1 MVQVRKLVLAIAAAS
16 ALSSGMAHALGL
28 GELSVKSTL
37 NQPLV
42 AEIELTEAQGL
53 NAAQVVPSLATTA
66 DFAQAGVTRQAFLDD
81 LTFTP
86 VINANGRSVLRITS
100 SKPVRDPFVKFL
112 VQVLWPNGR
121 LLREYSLLLDP
132 PKFSP
137 EAAAA
142 AAAASAPA
150 AAPAAPA
157 QLPATAPS
165 PEAAAPAQP
174 APTAPAEP
182 ALPPPTADKP
192 AQYVTVNNDTLW
204 EIADRARNGGTVQ
217 QTMLAIQALNPDA
230 FIGGNINRLKKGHVL
245 QLPTPQQ
252 STALPQS
259 RALAEVSQ
267 QYRAWRE
274 GRRLPAG
281 TRQVDATRRARAGE
295 APSQVETGDNL
306 SLVSASGQPAANG
319 AAGDGDLG
327 NKLAMTQE
335 ALDTSRRDNAELK
348 SRMNDLQSQLDKL
361 QRIIELKN
369 NQLAKMQAAG
379 GAPAASAASAPAT
392 DPAAAPTTAGAPGVN
407 PALPAALVDANGA
420 PVKPAG
426 EIAPEDALP
435 PGAAQVVTPSAEQPL
450 AVEPVAPQ
458 ESEDPLQSILDNPV
472 LLGLIGGA
480 VILLLALLLLF
491 LARRRNARA
500 EAEKHKRMA
509 RALAEES
516 QFVSDMDMNA
526 PPASFDGL
534 DVPPPTVRM
543 GAGAAAATAAGVT
556 AARERPA
563 DPLVQAEIH
572 IAYGRM
578 NQAAELLEEAVKE
591 DPDRDDIRLKL
602 MEIYAEQGNNKA
614 FAVHERKLVAAGKRE
629 AEVEQLKDRYPTM
642 NTSAPVV
649 APLVAE
655 TRSTPAVE
663 TASESTAP
671 VAAAAATAAAA
682 ASAAALAAEMD
693 ARYVEELL
701 ADDSDEA
708 AATPVVE
715 EPVADQPGVQE
726 SLADE
731 PAVDE
736 PVVETPVVDES
747 TAAMQEPED
756 EFDLSLDEFE
766 QASSS
771 DVTTVNDLDD
781 LMLDDPAPVA
791 GQVTETPSFESILQ
805 EQTASTQPDDLADFD
820 LDLTED
826 DPALKNEDDFLLSLG
841 EDPLDLGA
849 TEPEP
854 LSEDLELP
862 DDFDLSLADE
872 MENDQATEAFASE
885 IEDVNAELDRL
896 SQNLEQPPL
905 SEPSFTAADA
915 ADAAALDD
923 DPEFDFL
930 SGADEA
936 ATKLDLARAYID
948 MGDADGARD
957 ILDEVVSEGDDGQKS
972 EAREMLARLA

>member
-86 VINANGRSVLRITS
+86 VINTNGRSVLRITS

-150 AAPAAPA
+150 APA

-165 PEAAAPAQP
+165 PEAAAPAPAQP
-174 APTAPAEP
+174 APTAPADA
-182 ALPPPTADKP
+182 ALPPPAADKP

-245 QLPTPQQ
+245 RLPTPQQ

-369 NQLAKMQAAG
+369 NQLAKMQATG
-379 GAPAASAASAPAT
+379 GAPAASAATAPAA
-392 DPAAAPTTAGAPGVN
+392 DPATAPTTAGAPGVN

-435 PGAAQVVTPSAEQPL
+435 PGAAQVVAPSAEQPL

-458 ESEDPLQSILDNPV
+458 EPEDPLQSILDNPV

-526 PPASFDGL
+526 PPASFEGL

-543 GAGAAAATAAGVT
+543 GAGAAAAAGVT

-578 NQAAELLEEAVKE
+578 NQAVELLEEAVKE

-649 APLVAE
+649 APVVAE
-655 TRSTPAVE
+655 TPSTPAVE
-663 TASESTAP
+663 AASESTVP

-682 ASAAALAAEMD
+682 ASSAALAAEMD

-701 ADDSDEA
+701 ADDSEEA

-715 EPVADQPGVQE
+715 EPVADQPDLQE

-731 PAVDE
+731 PAIAE
-736 PVVETPVVDES
+736 PVVETPVVDEP
-747 TAAMQEPED
+747 TATVQEPED

-766 QASSS
+766 QASST

-781 LMLDDPAPVA
+781 LMLDEPAPLA
-791 GQVTETPSFESILQ
+791 GPVTETPSFESILQ
-805 EQTASTQPDDLADFD
+805 EQTAASTQPDDLADFD

-826 DPALKNEDDFLLSLG
+826 DPALKTEDDFLLSLG

-849 TEPEP
+849 SEPEP

-915 ADAAALDD
+915 AALDD
-923 DPEFDFL
+923 EPEFDFL